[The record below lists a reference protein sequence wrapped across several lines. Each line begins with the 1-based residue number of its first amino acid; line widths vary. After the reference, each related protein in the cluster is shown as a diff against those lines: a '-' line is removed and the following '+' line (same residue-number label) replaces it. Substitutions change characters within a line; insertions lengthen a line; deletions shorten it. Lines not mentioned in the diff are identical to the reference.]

1 MEIHGS
7 FLSFYYKAYY
17 NTKEWI
23 VKFFLQKGQIFNMHK
38 MDNFYTFLLEKG
50 YIKLTLEN
58 EWIIINV

>member
-1 MEIHGS
+1 
-7 FLSFYYKAYY
+7 
-17 NTKEWI
+17 
-23 VKFFLQKGQIFNMHK
+23 MHK